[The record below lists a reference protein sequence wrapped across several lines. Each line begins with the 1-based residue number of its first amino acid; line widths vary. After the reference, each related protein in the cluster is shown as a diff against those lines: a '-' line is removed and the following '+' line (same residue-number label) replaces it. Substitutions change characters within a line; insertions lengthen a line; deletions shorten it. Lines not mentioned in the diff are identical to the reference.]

1 MGNIR
6 SRTEEEKQ
14 QKQSMILE
22 AASKVFSELGFQKA
36 TMTAVAKKAGLSRTL
51 VNFYYNDKN
60 QLHAALE
67 KKTLNE
73 IAFLLNQ
80 NIDLK
85 NDPFKNLK
93 IVADTFFDYAQKNT
107 GLYECLLRPEFDL
120 KISNSTLINDTQ
132 MVNEIVAKVIS
143 KGVEQNILHNPFDTL
158 LEATINMWCIIHGF
172 ITISTN
178 KSEILQ
184 THWGVSQNNLRS
196 STYIT
201 LEKLF
206 KVKS

>member
-93 IVADTFFDYAQKNT
+93 IVADTF
-107 GLYECLLRPEFDL
+107 L
-120 KISNSTLINDTQ
+120 
-132 MVNEIVAKVIS
+132 
-143 KGVEQNILHNPFDTL
+143 
-158 LEATINMWCIIHGF
+158 
-172 ITISTN
+172 
-178 KSEILQ
+178 
-184 THWGVSQNNLRS
+184 
-196 STYIT
+196 IT
-201 LEKLF
+201 LKKILVF
-206 KVKS
+206 MNAYLDLNLT